1 MNLETGAFIFK
12 VLIALVLIAGILKVL
27 LKPVLRKRRM
37 RRINRKM
44 LEIYRE
50 ENDGN

>member
-1 MNLETGAFIFK
+1 MDLDTGAFVFK
-12 VLIALVLIAGILKVL
+12 VLIGVVLIAGILKVL
-27 LKPVLRKRRM
+27 LKPVFRKRRM

-50 ENDGN
+50 ENPE